1 MFNLMNKV
9 IGAFVFL
16 GLVFSTAVASER
28 ISGGIDLNHE
38 WITSKLGTGW
48 ENCPIIP
55 DDVPFNEAFPY
66 FEIFSHDDPNNDYK
80 WYQGFRYVGAFGIPT
95 GILKFRDAD
104 PQVIVTYPFEE
115 FQKVATN
122 AFWYRGDLYFRV
134 STNDFTM
141 KSLTKGFVNMKKD
154 RAYTN
159 GIFPVIDKNVYTVV
173 GDPVKNVLEGITIKL
188 TEPSDLNIDSTVEEF
203 YIDLTEWY
211 RYNNRHNDTVS
222 KNYFSVED
230 EYFAGI
236 EWDFSITEIS
246 AYHFILYA
254 WNGSYINDNYVDDS
268 VGSFVIGLGP
278 YRTKDLE
285 QRLWEFLNGIG
296 NGFNGEPIPDF
307 ENPVEDPGDITVLFP
322 DFQPEQ
328 TVMLGVNTTEARGGE
343 TLEVQVKV
351 NDAESNP
358 VLDAFGF
365 RTKKIPER
373 SKVYVLVVIDGQVLF
388 APGFTREMQGIDIV
402 PGKGLYKV
410 LTLPVPK
417 GFGKTK
423 AQWLAGV
430 LDEDFNIIG
439 DIHEVDTDIGD

>member
-1 MFNLMNKV
+1 MFNLMKKMLGV
-9 IGAFVFL
+9 FVFL
-16 GLVFSTAVASER
+16 DLVFSTAVASER
-28 ISGGIDLNHE
+28 ISLGIDLD
-38 WITSKLGTGW
+38 SKWVTDALGDGW

-55 DDVPFNEAFPY
+55 DDTPFNEVFPY
-66 FEIFSHDDPNNDYK
+66 NDISDPSDTEHEYK
-80 WYQGFRYVGAFGIPT
+80 WFTYFEDPYFFGGFVRGPGKTSFSAYKTYVTALSFDEV
-95 GILKFRDAD
+95 RR
-104 PQVIVTYPFEE
+104 IV
-115 FQKVATN
+115 KDV
-122 AFWYRGDLYFRV
+122 FWYRGQLFIYCREYDFPGLIRGDINRWYSKGSIPYYSCGIGLKSSYHSVTLIDLEGNIIDEFTVDMTEWNKHNNPRVVRV
-134 STNDFTM
+134 SNISGVSVFHF
-141 KSLTKGFVNMKKD
+141 KLRVN
-154 RAYTN
+154 
-159 GIFPVIDKNVYTVV
+159 GPIID
-173 GDPVKNVLEGITIKL
+173 
-188 TEPSDLNIDSTVEEF
+188 NIDT
-203 YIDLTEWY
+203 T
-211 RYNNRHNDTVS
+211 
-222 KNYFSVED
+222 KYFV
-230 EYFAGI
+230 F
-236 EWDFSITEIS
+236 
-246 AYHFILYA
+246 
-254 WNGSYINDNYVDDS
+254 
-268 VGSFVIGLGP
+268 GLGP

-307 ENPVEDPGDITVLFP
+307 ENPVTEPDITVLFP

-351 NDAESNP
+351 NDTESNP
-358 VLDAFGF
+358 VLEAFGM

-373 SKVYVLVVIDGQVLF
+373 SKVYVLVVIGGEVLF

-423 AQWLAGV
+423 AQWIAGV